1 MGGLFAPLPTVCQNL
16 LVPRFATATASYREN
31 TEDRAM
37 VLPVQAGWI
46 VCIADGTGGI
56 SGGAAAAEL
65 FITGVRRAA
74 LQSRFDLADPAT
86 WATLVEALDDE
97 IAAEPHAGETTGIA
111 LAITSGLVVGAS
123 CGDSRAWLSTR
134 TGWQDL
140 TSRQSR
146 RPTTSPWWWDGS
158 IDATPSLLR
167 QSTLESVQRDLQL
180 RISGSHS
187 FNGRAKFVRR
197 VVITSY

>member
-1 MGGLFAPLPTVCQNL
+1 
-16 LVPRFATATASYREN
+16 
-31 TEDRAM
+31 M

-146 RPTTSPWWWDGS
+146 RPRLGT
-158 IDATPSLLR
+158 
-167 QSTLESVQRDLQL
+167 
-180 RISGSHS
+180 
-187 FNGRAKFVRR
+187 GRASAQSFSAVACGTLVVGTDGLFDHVNAEHMTRAVVGGSDTAADALVRLVLDR
-197 VVITSY
+197 HRSPPDDIAVVVGWLD